1 MYSCA
6 NIGNPSG
13 GPIDKTPPI
22 FMRSNPTPNAVNVK
36 DRKIEIFFDE
46 IVTLKD
52 PSTKIIVSPAQTEM
66 PRMSALGRK
75 VTVELVDSLLPNTTY
90 TIDFSNSIQ
99 DNNEGNA
106 IDNFAFA
113 FSTGSVIDSMR
124 VSGYVL
130 DSRTLEPM
138 QSVVVGLQS
147 NLADSAFHKE
157 KLQRVALTNDRG
169 QFTIRNVSPGS
180 YHIFALKDL
189 DRDYKFGN
197 PTEDIAF
204 LDSIIVPSIGSR
216 EAADTVYNDLNE
228 IDTIMRATR
237 PAYFPNDILL
247 SMFNEDRK
255 SQYLAN
261 NLRVDSTRISL
272 TFAAASDTLPSL
284 SIVGRNDVPDQWY
297 TLERSQ
303 TNDTLTYWI
312 RPPHLV
318 SADTLMVA
326 TTYLRTDTA
335 SNLSWGTDTLK
346 FTFQRQKAK
355 KKKKNEE
362 TDSLEQ
368 IRFMELHPLAND
380 TQEVYAPLLLQ
391 TGTPIER
398 YSREAFHLQRKLQN
412 DTIFYPAEIKSIAL
426 RDSTLNRR
434 DLMLKVDWEPGA
446 AYTLAVDSLAM
457 TDIYGLQ
464 TKPLKVD
471 FNVRKMEEYGNIVF
485 NIPAVRDSAIV
496 ELLDGTEKIVLRAPV
511 KSHRAELLNLLP
523 GKYYARLFIDRN
535 GNGKY
540 DTGNYDMHLQP
551 EETVYYPGAINLKK
565 NWDVEQTWDIYATPI
580 DKQKPEAIKKNK
592 PERKKWEK
600 VNTEKTETDEDE
612 ENGFSDFSN
621 PNDPNLRNSN
631 NFGNYRKYD
640 SKIYF
645 HFFAQKFAHSTKA
658 HYLCTRKSQ
667 QRLCPDG
674 GIGRRAGLKHQWSK
688 IHPGSIPGLGTQKRL

>member
-1 MYSCA
+1 MNNSKSLYYIFIIIAAAVMYSCA

-124 VSGYVL
+124 VSGYVI

-204 LDSIIVPSIGSR
+204 LDSIIVPSIGTR

-368 IRFMELHPLAND
+368 IRFMELHPLANG

-426 RDSTLNRR
+426 RDSTLSRR
-434 DLMLKVDWEPGA
+434 DLVLKVDWEPGA

-485 NIPAVRDSAIV
+485 NITAVRDSAIV

-511 KSHRAELLNLLP
+511 KNHRAELLNLLP

-631 NFGNYRKYD
+631 NFGNYSR
-640 SKIYF
+640 
-645 HFFAQKFAHSTKA
+645 
-658 HYLCTRKSQ
+658 
-667 QRLCPDG
+667 
-674 GIGRRAGLKHQWSK
+674 
-688 IHPGSIPGLGTQKRL
+688 

>member
-368 IRFMELHPLAND
+368 IRFMELHPLANG

-412 DTIFYPAEIKSIAL
+412 DTTFYPAEIKSIAL
-426 RDSTLNRR
+426 RDSTLSRR

-592 PERKKWEK
+592 PERKKWGK

-631 NFGNYRKYD
+631 NFGNYR
-640 SKIYF
+640 
-645 HFFAQKFAHSTKA
+645 
-658 HYLCTRKSQ
+658 R
-667 QRLCPDG
+667 
-674 GIGRRAGLKHQWSK
+674 
-688 IHPGSIPGLGTQKRL
+688 

>member
-1 MYSCA
+1 MNNSKSLYYIFIIIAAAVMYSCA

-228 IDTIMRATR
+228 IDTIIRATR

-284 SIVGRNDVPDQWY
+284 SIVGRNDVPDRWY

-368 IRFMELHPLAND
+368 IRFMELHPLANG

-412 DTIFYPAEIKSIAL
+412 DTTFYPAEIKSIAL
-426 RDSTLNRR
+426 RDSTLSRR

-631 NFGNYRKYD
+631 NFGNYRK
-640 SKIYF
+640 
-645 HFFAQKFAHSTKA
+645 
-658 HYLCTRKSQ
+658 
-667 QRLCPDG
+667 
-674 GIGRRAGLKHQWSK
+674 
-688 IHPGSIPGLGTQKRL
+688 

>member
-1 MYSCA
+1 MLFSLLALSLQAETENQMNNSKSLYYIFIIIAAAVMYSCA

-237 PAYFPNDILL
+237 PAYFSNDILL

-368 IRFMELHPLAND
+368 IRFMELHPLANG

-412 DTIFYPAEIKSIAL
+412 DTTFYPAEIKSIAL
-426 RDSTLNRR
+426 RDSTLSRR

-496 ELLDGTEKIVLRAPV
+496 ELLDGTDKVVLHTPV
-511 KSHRAELLNLLP
+511 KNHRAELLNLLP

-631 NFGNYRKYD
+631 NFGNYSR
-640 SKIYF
+640 
-645 HFFAQKFAHSTKA
+645 
-658 HYLCTRKSQ
+658 
-667 QRLCPDG
+667 
-674 GIGRRAGLKHQWSK
+674 
-688 IHPGSIPGLGTQKRL
+688 

>member
-1 MYSCA
+1 MNNSKSLYYIFIIIAAAVMYSCA

-124 VSGYVL
+124 VSGYVI

-204 LDSIIVPSIGSR
+204 LDSIIVPSIGTR

-284 SIVGRNDVPDQWY
+284 SIVGRNDVPDLWY

-368 IRFMELHPLAND
+368 IRFMELHPLANG

-434 DLMLKVDWEPGA
+434 DLVLKVDWEPGA

-485 NIPAVRDSAIV
+485 NITAVRDSAIV

-511 KSHRAELLNLLP
+511 KNHRAELLNLLP

-621 PNDPNLRNSN
+621 PNDPNQRNSN
-631 NFGNYRKYD
+631 NFGNYR
-640 SKIYF
+640 
-645 HFFAQKFAHSTKA
+645 
-658 HYLCTRKSQ
+658 R
-667 QRLCPDG
+667 
-674 GIGRRAGLKHQWSK
+674 
-688 IHPGSIPGLGTQKRL
+688 

>member
-157 KLQRVALTNDRG
+157 KLQRVSLTNDRG

-204 LDSIIVPSIGSR
+204 LDSIIVPSIGTR
-216 EAADTVYNDLNE
+216 EASDTVYNDLNE

-284 SIVGRNDVPDQWY
+284 NIVGRNDVPDQWY

-368 IRFMELHPLAND
+368 IRFMELHPLANG

-434 DLMLKVDWEPGA
+434 DLVLKVDWEPGA

-485 NIPAVRDSAIV
+485 NITAVRDSAIV

-511 KSHRAELLNLLP
+511 KNHRAELLNLLP

-612 ENGFSDFSN
+612 GNGFSDFSN

-631 NFGNYRKYD
+631 NFGNYSR
-640 SKIYF
+640 
-645 HFFAQKFAHSTKA
+645 
-658 HYLCTRKSQ
+658 
-667 QRLCPDG
+667 
-674 GIGRRAGLKHQWSK
+674 
-688 IHPGSIPGLGTQKRL
+688 

>member
-368 IRFMELHPLAND
+368 IRFMELHPLANG

-412 DTIFYPAEIKSIAL
+412 DTTFYPAEIKSIAL
-426 RDSTLNRR
+426 RDSTLSRR

-485 NIPAVRDSAIV
+485 NIPAVRGSAIV

-511 KSHRAELLNLLP
+511 KNHRAELLNLLP

-631 NFGNYRKYD
+631 NFGNYR
-640 SKIYF
+640 
-645 HFFAQKFAHSTKA
+645 
-658 HYLCTRKSQ
+658 R
-667 QRLCPDG
+667 
-674 GIGRRAGLKHQWSK
+674 
-688 IHPGSIPGLGTQKRL
+688 

>member
-1 MYSCA
+1 MLFSRLALSLQAETENQMNNSKSLYYIFIIIAAAVMYSCA

-326 TTYLRTDTA
+326 TTYLRTDTT

-368 IRFMELHPLAND
+368 IRFMELHPLANG

-412 DTIFYPAEIKSIAL
+412 DTTFYPAEIKSIVL
-426 RDSTLNRR
+426 RDSTLSRR

-631 NFGNYRKYD
+631 NFGDYR
-640 SKIYF
+640 
-645 HFFAQKFAHSTKA
+645 
-658 HYLCTRKSQ
+658 R
-667 QRLCPDG
+667 
-674 GIGRRAGLKHQWSK
+674 
-688 IHPGSIPGLGTQKRL
+688 

>member
-1 MYSCA
+1 MNNSKSLYYIFIIIAAAVMYSCA

-368 IRFMELHPLAND
+368 IRFMELHPLANG

-412 DTIFYPAEIKSIAL
+412 DTTFYPAEIKPSAL
-426 RDSTLNRR
+426 RDSTLSRR

-446 AYTLAVDSLAM
+446 AYKLAVDSLAM

-600 VNTEKTETDEDE
+600 VSTEKTETDEDE

-631 NFGNYRKYD
+631 NFDNYR
-640 SKIYF
+640 
-645 HFFAQKFAHSTKA
+645 
-658 HYLCTRKSQ
+658 R
-667 QRLCPDG
+667 
-674 GIGRRAGLKHQWSK
+674 
-688 IHPGSIPGLGTQKRL
+688 

>member
-106 IDNFAFA
+106 INNFAFA

-326 TTYLRTDTA
+326 TTYLRTDTT

-368 IRFMELHPLAND
+368 IRFMELHPLANG

-412 DTIFYPAEIKSIAL
+412 DTTFYPAEIKSIAL
-426 RDSTLNRR
+426 RDSTLSRR

-446 AYTLAVDSLAM
+446 AYKLAVDSLAM

-496 ELLDGTEKIVLRAPV
+496 ELLDGTDKVVLHTPV
-511 KSHRAELLNLLP
+511 KNHRAELLNLQP

-580 DKQKPEAIKKNK
+580 DKQKSEAIKKNK

-631 NFGNYRKYD
+631 NFGDYR
-640 SKIYF
+640 
-645 HFFAQKFAHSTKA
+645 
-658 HYLCTRKSQ
+658 R
-667 QRLCPDG
+667 
-674 GIGRRAGLKHQWSK
+674 
-688 IHPGSIPGLGTQKRL
+688 

>member
-1 MYSCA
+1 MNNSKSLYYIFIIIAAAVMCSCA

-368 IRFMELHPLAND
+368 IRFMELHPLANG

-412 DTIFYPAEIKSIAL
+412 DTTFYPAEIKSIAL

-511 KSHRAELLNLLP
+511 KNHRAELLNLLP

-612 ENGFSDFSN
+612 ENGFNDFSN
-621 PNDPNLRNSN
+621 PDDPNLRNSN
-631 NFGNYRKYD
+631 NFGNYRK
-640 SKIYF
+640 
-645 HFFAQKFAHSTKA
+645 
-658 HYLCTRKSQ
+658 
-667 QRLCPDG
+667 
-674 GIGRRAGLKHQWSK
+674 
-688 IHPGSIPGLGTQKRL
+688 

>member
-1 MYSCA
+1 MNNSKSLYYIFIIIAAAVMYSCA

-46 IVTLKD
+46 IVTIKD

-362 TDSLEQ
+362 TDYLEQ
-368 IRFMELHPLAND
+368 IRFMELHPLANG

-412 DTIFYPAEIKSIAL
+412 DTTFYPAEIKSIAL

-511 KSHRAELLNLLP
+511 KNHRAELLNLLP

-631 NFGNYRKYD
+631 NFGNYHK
-640 SKIYF
+640 
-645 HFFAQKFAHSTKA
+645 
-658 HYLCTRKSQ
+658 
-667 QRLCPDG
+667 
-674 GIGRRAGLKHQWSK
+674 
-688 IHPGSIPGLGTQKRL
+688 

>member
-1 MYSCA
+1 MNNSKSLYYIFIIIAAAVMYSCA

-368 IRFMELHPLAND
+368 IRFMELHPLANG

-412 DTIFYPAEIKSIAL
+412 DTTFYPAEIKSIAL

-496 ELLDGTEKIVLRAPV
+496 ELLDGTDKVVLHTQV
-511 KSHRAELLNLLP
+511 KNHRAELLNLLP

-631 NFGNYRKYD
+631 NFGNYSR
-640 SKIYF
+640 
-645 HFFAQKFAHSTKA
+645 
-658 HYLCTRKSQ
+658 
-667 QRLCPDG
+667 
-674 GIGRRAGLKHQWSK
+674 
-688 IHPGSIPGLGTQKRL
+688 

>member
-1 MYSCA
+1 MNNSKSLYYIFIIIAAAVMYSCA

-368 IRFMELHPLAND
+368 IRFMELHPLANG

-592 PERKKWEK
+592 SERKKWEK

-612 ENGFSDFSN
+612 EIGFSDFSN

-631 NFGNYRKYD
+631 NFGNYRK
-640 SKIYF
+640 
-645 HFFAQKFAHSTKA
+645 
-658 HYLCTRKSQ
+658 
-667 QRLCPDG
+667 
-674 GIGRRAGLKHQWSK
+674 
-688 IHPGSIPGLGTQKRL
+688 

>member
-1 MYSCA
+1 MNNSKSLYYIFIIIAAAVMYSCA

-75 VTVELVDSLLPNTTY
+75 VTVELVDSLLSNTTY

-368 IRFMELHPLAND
+368 IRFMELHPLANG

-412 DTIFYPAEIKSIAL
+412 DTTFYPAEIKSIAL
-426 RDSTLNRR
+426 RDSTLSRR

-446 AYTLAVDSLAM
+446 AYTLAIDSLAM

-496 ELLDGTEKIVLRAPV
+496 ELLDGTDKVVLHTPV
-511 KSHRAELLNLLP
+511 KNHRAELLNLLP

-631 NFGNYRKYD
+631 NFGNYR
-640 SKIYF
+640 
-645 HFFAQKFAHSTKA
+645 
-658 HYLCTRKSQ
+658 R
-667 QRLCPDG
+667 
-674 GIGRRAGLKHQWSK
+674 
-688 IHPGSIPGLGTQKRL
+688 

>member
-1 MYSCA
+1 MNNSKSLYYIFIIIAAAVMYSCA

-147 NLADSAFHKE
+147 NLVGSAFHKE

-355 KKKKNEE
+355 KKKKNEG

-368 IRFMELHPLAND
+368 IRFMELHPLVNG

-426 RDSTLNRR
+426 RDSTLSRR

-511 KSHRAELLNLLP
+511 KNHRAELLNLLP

-580 DKQKPEAIKKNK
+580 DKQKSEAIKKNK

-631 NFGNYRKYD
+631 NFGN
-640 SKIYF
+640 
-645 HFFAQKFAHSTKA
+645 
-658 HYLCTRKSQ
+658 
-667 QRLCPDG
+667 
-674 GIGRRAGLKHQWSK
+674 
-688 IHPGSIPGLGTQKRL
+688 

>member
-1 MYSCA
+1 MNNSKSLYYIFIIIAAAVMYSCA

-368 IRFMELHPLAND
+368 IRFMELHPLANG

-412 DTIFYPAEIKSIAL
+412 DTTFYPAEIKSIAL

-600 VNTEKTETDEDE
+600 VNTEKTGTDEDE

-631 NFGNYRKYD
+631 NFGNYSR
-640 SKIYF
+640 
-645 HFFAQKFAHSTKA
+645 
-658 HYLCTRKSQ
+658 
-667 QRLCPDG
+667 
-674 GIGRRAGLKHQWSK
+674 
-688 IHPGSIPGLGTQKRL
+688 

>member
-1 MYSCA
+1 MLFSRLALSLQAETENQMNNSKSLYYIFIIIAAAVMYSCA

-228 IDTIMRATR
+228 IDTIMHATR

-318 SADTLMVA
+318 STDTLIVA

-368 IRFMELHPLAND
+368 IRFMELHPLANG

-592 PERKKWEK
+592 PGRKKWEK

-612 ENGFSDFSN
+612 EIGFSDFSN

-631 NFGNYRKYD
+631 NFGNYRK
-640 SKIYF
+640 
-645 HFFAQKFAHSTKA
+645 
-658 HYLCTRKSQ
+658 
-667 QRLCPDG
+667 
-674 GIGRRAGLKHQWSK
+674 
-688 IHPGSIPGLGTQKRL
+688 

>member
-1 MYSCA
+1 MNNSKSLYYIFIIIAAAVMYSCA

-335 SNLSWGTDTLK
+335 SNLSWGNDTLK

-368 IRFMELHPLAND
+368 IRFMELHPLANG

-412 DTIFYPAEIKSIAL
+412 DTTFYPAEIKSIAL
-426 RDSTLNRR
+426 RDSTLSRR

-496 ELLDGTEKIVLRAPV
+496 ELLDGTDKVVLHTPV
-511 KSHRAELLNLLP
+511 KNHRAELLNLQP

-631 NFGNYRKYD
+631 NFGNYR
-640 SKIYF
+640 
-645 HFFAQKFAHSTKA
+645 
-658 HYLCTRKSQ
+658 R
-667 QRLCPDG
+667 
-674 GIGRRAGLKHQWSK
+674 
-688 IHPGSIPGLGTQKRL
+688 

>member
-1 MYSCA
+1 MLFSRLALSLQAETENQMNNSKSLYYIFIIIAAAVMYSCS

-46 IVTLKD
+46 IVSLKD

-368 IRFMELHPLAND
+368 IRFMELHPLANG

-412 DTIFYPAEIKSIAL
+412 DTTFYPAEIKSIAL
-426 RDSTLNRR
+426 RDSTLSRR

-631 NFGNYRKYD
+631 NFGN
-640 SKIYF
+640 
-645 HFFAQKFAHSTKA
+645 
-658 HYLCTRKSQ
+658 
-667 QRLCPDG
+667 
-674 GIGRRAGLKHQWSK
+674 
-688 IHPGSIPGLGTQKRL
+688 

>member
-1 MYSCA
+1 MNNSKSLYYIFIIIAAAVMYSCA

-124 VSGYVL
+124 VSGYVI

-216 EAADTVYNDLNE
+216 EAADTVYNALNE

-284 SIVGRNDVPDQWY
+284 CIVGRNDVPDQWY

-335 SNLSWGTDTLK
+335 SNLSWGTDTASNLSWGTDTLK

-368 IRFMELHPLAND
+368 IRFMELHPLANG

-434 DLMLKVDWEPGA
+434 DLVLKVDWEPGA

-485 NIPAVRDSAIV
+485 NITAVRDSAIV

-511 KSHRAELLNLLP
+511 KNHRAELLNLLP

-621 PNDPNLRNSN
+621 PNDPNQRNSN
-631 NFGNYRKYD
+631 NFGNYR
-640 SKIYF
+640 
-645 HFFAQKFAHSTKA
+645 
-658 HYLCTRKSQ
+658 R
-667 QRLCPDG
+667 
-674 GIGRRAGLKHQWSK
+674 
-688 IHPGSIPGLGTQKRL
+688 

>member
-36 DRKIEIFFDE
+36 DRKIDIFFDE

-138 QSVVVGLQS
+138 QS

-326 TTYLRTDTA
+326 TTYLRTDTT

-368 IRFMELHPLAND
+368 IRFMELHPLANG

-412 DTIFYPAEIKSIAL
+412 DTTFYPAEIKSIVL
-426 RDSTLNRR
+426 RDSTLSRR

-631 NFGNYRKYD
+631 NFGN
-640 SKIYF
+640 
-645 HFFAQKFAHSTKA
+645 
-658 HYLCTRKSQ
+658 
-667 QRLCPDG
+667 
-674 GIGRRAGLKHQWSK
+674 
-688 IHPGSIPGLGTQKRL
+688 

>member
-1 MYSCA
+1 MNNSKSLYYIFIIIAAAVMYSCA

-368 IRFMELHPLAND
+368 IRFMELHPLANG

-412 DTIFYPAEIKSIAL
+412 DTTFYPAEIKSIAL
-426 RDSTLNRR
+426 RDSTLSRR

-485 NIPAVRDSAIV
+485 NITAVRDSAIV

-511 KSHRAELLNLLP
+511 KNHRAELLNLLP

-631 NFGNYRKYD
+631 NFGDYR
-640 SKIYF
+640 
-645 HFFAQKFAHSTKA
+645 
-658 HYLCTRKSQ
+658 R
-667 QRLCPDG
+667 
-674 GIGRRAGLKHQWSK
+674 
-688 IHPGSIPGLGTQKRL
+688 

>member
-1 MYSCA
+1 MNNSKSLYYIFIIIAAAVMYSCA

-46 IVTLKD
+46 IVSLKD

-368 IRFMELHPLAND
+368 IRFMELHPLANG

-412 DTIFYPAEIKSIAL
+412 DTTFYPAEIKSIAL
-426 RDSTLNRR
+426 RDSTLSRR

-485 NIPAVRDSAIV
+485 NITAVRDSAIV

-631 NFGNYRKYD
+631 NFGNYSR
-640 SKIYF
+640 
-645 HFFAQKFAHSTKA
+645 
-658 HYLCTRKSQ
+658 
-667 QRLCPDG
+667 
-674 GIGRRAGLKHQWSK
+674 
-688 IHPGSIPGLGTQKRL
+688 

>member
-216 EAADTVYNDLNE
+216 EAADTVYNDINE

-368 IRFMELHPLAND
+368 IRFMELHPLANG

-412 DTIFYPAEIKSIAL
+412 DTTFYPAEIKSIAL
-426 RDSTLNRR
+426 RDSTLSRR

-631 NFGNYRKYD
+631 NFGNYR
-640 SKIYF
+640 
-645 HFFAQKFAHSTKA
+645 
-658 HYLCTRKSQ
+658 R
-667 QRLCPDG
+667 
-674 GIGRRAGLKHQWSK
+674 
-688 IHPGSIPGLGTQKRL
+688 

>member
-1 MYSCA
+1 MNNSKSLYYIFIIIAAAVMYSCA

-318 SADTLMVA
+318 SADTLMAA
-326 TTYLRTDTA
+326 TTYLRTDTT

-368 IRFMELHPLAND
+368 IRFMELHPLANG

-412 DTIFYPAEIKSIAL
+412 DTTFYPAEIKSIAL

-511 KSHRAELLNLLP
+511 KNHRAELLNLLP

-631 NFGNYRKYD
+631 NFGNYSR
-640 SKIYF
+640 
-645 HFFAQKFAHSTKA
+645 
-658 HYLCTRKSQ
+658 
-667 QRLCPDG
+667 
-674 GIGRRAGLKHQWSK
+674 
-688 IHPGSIPGLGTQKRL
+688 

>member
-368 IRFMELHPLAND
+368 IRFMELHPLANG

-412 DTIFYPAEIKSIAL
+412 DTTFYPAEIKSIAL
-426 RDSTLNRR
+426 RDSSLSRR

-496 ELLDGTEKIVLRAPV
+496 ELLDGTDKVVLHTPV
-511 KSHRAELLNLLP
+511 KNHRAELLNLQP

-631 NFGNYRKYD
+631 NFGNYR
-640 SKIYF
+640 
-645 HFFAQKFAHSTKA
+645 
-658 HYLCTRKSQ
+658 R
-667 QRLCPDG
+667 
-674 GIGRRAGLKHQWSK
+674 
-688 IHPGSIPGLGTQKRL
+688 

>member
-1 MYSCA
+1 MLFSQLALSLQAETENQMNNSKSLYYIFIIIAAAVMYSCA

-46 IVTLKD
+46 IVSLKD

-368 IRFMELHPLAND
+368 IRFMELHPLANG

-412 DTIFYPAEIKSIAL
+412 DTTFYPAEIKSIAL
-426 RDSTLNRR
+426 RDSTLSRR

-511 KSHRAELLNLLP
+511 KNHRAELLNLLP

-631 NFGNYRKYD
+631 NFGNYR
-640 SKIYF
+640 
-645 HFFAQKFAHSTKA
+645 
-658 HYLCTRKSQ
+658 R
-667 QRLCPDG
+667 
-674 GIGRRAGLKHQWSK
+674 
-688 IHPGSIPGLGTQKRL
+688 

>member
-1 MYSCA
+1 MNNSKSLYYIFIIIAAAVMYSCA

-368 IRFMELHPLAND
+368 IRFMELHPLANG

-412 DTIFYPAEIKSIAL
+412 DTTFYPAEIKSIAL
-426 RDSTLNRR
+426 RDSTLSRR

-511 KSHRAELLNLLP
+511 KNHRAELLNLLP

-631 NFGNYRKYD
+631 NFGD
-640 SKIYF
+640 
-645 HFFAQKFAHSTKA
+645 
-658 HYLCTRKSQ
+658 YLR
-667 QRLCPDG
+667 
-674 GIGRRAGLKHQWSK
+674 
-688 IHPGSIPGLGTQKRL
+688 

>member
-1 MYSCA
+1 MNNSKSLYYIFIIIAAAVMYSCA

-368 IRFMELHPLAND
+368 IRFMELHPLANG

-412 DTIFYPAEIKSIAL
+412 DTTFYPAEIKSIAL

-511 KSHRAELLNLLP
+511 KNHRAELLNLLP

-631 NFGNYRKYD
+631 NFGNYRK
-640 SKIYF
+640 
-645 HFFAQKFAHSTKA
+645 
-658 HYLCTRKSQ
+658 
-667 QRLCPDG
+667 
-674 GIGRRAGLKHQWSK
+674 
-688 IHPGSIPGLGTQKRL
+688 

>member
-1 MYSCA
+1 MNNSKSLYYIFIIIAAAVMYSCA

-368 IRFMELHPLAND
+368 IRFMELHPLANG

-412 DTIFYPAEIKSIAL
+412 DTTFYPAEIKSIVL
-426 RDSTLNRR
+426 RDSTLSRR

-631 NFGNYRKYD
+631 NFGN
-640 SKIYF
+640 
-645 HFFAQKFAHSTKA
+645 
-658 HYLCTRKSQ
+658 
-667 QRLCPDG
+667 
-674 GIGRRAGLKHQWSK
+674 
-688 IHPGSIPGLGTQKRL
+688 

>member
-1 MYSCA
+1 MNNSKSLYYIFIIIAAAVMYSCA

-46 IVTLKD
+46 IVSLKD

-326 TTYLRTDTA
+326 TTYLRTDTT

-368 IRFMELHPLAND
+368 IRFMELHPLANG

-412 DTIFYPAEIKSIAL
+412 DTTFYPAEIKSIAL
-426 RDSTLNRR
+426 RDSTLSRR

-565 NWDVEQTWDIYATPI
+565 NWDVEQTWVIYATPI

-631 NFGNYRKYD
+631 NFGDYR
-640 SKIYF
+640 
-645 HFFAQKFAHSTKA
+645 
-658 HYLCTRKSQ
+658 R
-667 QRLCPDG
+667 
-674 GIGRRAGLKHQWSK
+674 
-688 IHPGSIPGLGTQKRL
+688 

>member
-368 IRFMELHPLAND
+368 IRFMELHPLANG

-511 KSHRAELLNLLP
+511 KNHRAELLNLLP

-612 ENGFSDFSN
+612 EIGFSDFSN

-631 NFGNYRKYD
+631 NFGNYR
-640 SKIYF
+640 
-645 HFFAQKFAHSTKA
+645 
-658 HYLCTRKSQ
+658 R
-667 QRLCPDG
+667 
-674 GIGRRAGLKHQWSK
+674 
-688 IHPGSIPGLGTQKRL
+688 

>member
-124 VSGYVL
+124 VSGYVI

-204 LDSIIVPSIGSR
+204 LDSIIVPSIGTR

-368 IRFMELHPLAND
+368 IRFMELHPLANG

-434 DLMLKVDWEPGA
+434 DLVLKVDWEPGA

-471 FNVRKMEEYGNIVF
+471 FNVRKMEEYGNVVF
-485 NIPAVRDSAIV
+485 NITAVRDSAIV

-511 KSHRAELLNLLP
+511 KNHRAELLNLLP

-631 NFGNYRKYD
+631 NFGNYSR
-640 SKIYF
+640 
-645 HFFAQKFAHSTKA
+645 
-658 HYLCTRKSQ
+658 
-667 QRLCPDG
+667 
-674 GIGRRAGLKHQWSK
+674 
-688 IHPGSIPGLGTQKRL
+688 

>member
-124 VSGYVL
+124 VSGYVI

-204 LDSIIVPSIGSR
+204 LDSIIVPSIGTR

-368 IRFMELHPLAND
+368 IRFMELHPLANG

-434 DLMLKVDWEPGA
+434 DLVLKVDWEPGA

-485 NIPAVRDSAIV
+485 NITAVRDSAIV

-511 KSHRAELLNLLP
+511 KNHRAELLNLLP

-631 NFGNYRKYD
+631 NFGNYSR
-640 SKIYF
+640 
-645 HFFAQKFAHSTKA
+645 
-658 HYLCTRKSQ
+658 
-667 QRLCPDG
+667 
-674 GIGRRAGLKHQWSK
+674 
-688 IHPGSIPGLGTQKRL
+688 

>member
-1 MYSCA
+1 MLFSRLALSLQAETENQMNNSKSLYYIFIIIAAAVMYSCA

-216 EAADTVYNDLNE
+216 EAADTIYNDLNE

-326 TTYLRTDTA
+326 TTYLRTDTT

-368 IRFMELHPLAND
+368 IRFMELHPLANG

-412 DTIFYPAEIKSIAL
+412 DTTFYPAEIKSIAL
-426 RDSTLNRR
+426 RDSTLSRR

-580 DKQKPEAIKKNK
+580 DKQKSEAIKKNK

-631 NFGNYRKYD
+631 NFGN
-640 SKIYF
+640 
-645 HFFAQKFAHSTKA
+645 
-658 HYLCTRKSQ
+658 
-667 QRLCPDG
+667 
-674 GIGRRAGLKHQWSK
+674 
-688 IHPGSIPGLGTQKRL
+688 

>member
-272 TFAAASDTLPSL
+272 TFATASDTLPSL

-368 IRFMELHPLAND
+368 IRFMELHPLANG

-412 DTIFYPAEIKSIAL
+412 DTTFYPAEIKSIAL
-426 RDSTLNRR
+426 RDSTLSRR

-496 ELLDGTEKIVLRAPV
+496 ELLDGTDKVVLHTPV
-511 KSHRAELLNLLP
+511 KNHRAELLNLQP

-631 NFGNYRKYD
+631 NFGNYRK
-640 SKIYF
+640 
-645 HFFAQKFAHSTKA
+645 
-658 HYLCTRKSQ
+658 
-667 QRLCPDG
+667 
-674 GIGRRAGLKHQWSK
+674 
-688 IHPGSIPGLGTQKRL
+688 

>member
-147 NLADSAFHKE
+147 KLPDSAFHKE

-368 IRFMELHPLAND
+368 IRFMELHPLANG

-412 DTIFYPAEIKSIAL
+412 DTTFYPAEIKSIAL
-426 RDSTLNRR
+426 RDSTLSRR

-446 AYTLAVDSLAM
+446 AYKLAVDSLAM

-496 ELLDGTEKIVLRAPV
+496 ELLDGTDKVVLHTPV

-631 NFGNYRKYD
+631 NFGNYSR
-640 SKIYF
+640 
-645 HFFAQKFAHSTKA
+645 
-658 HYLCTRKSQ
+658 
-667 QRLCPDG
+667 
-674 GIGRRAGLKHQWSK
+674 
-688 IHPGSIPGLGTQKRL
+688 

>member
-1 MYSCA
+1 MNNSKSLYYIFIIIAAAVMYSCA

-368 IRFMELHPLAND
+368 IRFMELHPLANG

-426 RDSTLNRR
+426 RDSTLSRR

-446 AYTLAVDSLAM
+446 AYTLAVDSLAI

-511 KSHRAELLNLLP
+511 KNHRAELLNLLP

-612 ENGFSDFSN
+612 EIGFSDFSN

-631 NFGNYRKYD
+631 NFGNYR
-640 SKIYF
+640 
-645 HFFAQKFAHSTKA
+645 
-658 HYLCTRKSQ
+658 R
-667 QRLCPDG
+667 
-674 GIGRRAGLKHQWSK
+674 
-688 IHPGSIPGLGTQKRL
+688 

>member
-1 MYSCA
+1 MNNSKSLYYIFIIIAAAVMYSCA

-326 TTYLRTDTA
+326 TTYLRTDTT

-368 IRFMELHPLAND
+368 IRFMELHPLANG

-412 DTIFYPAEIKSIAL
+412 DTTFYPAEIKSIAL
-426 RDSTLNRR
+426 RDSTLSRR

-600 VNTEKTETDEDE
+600 VDTEKTETDEDE

-621 PNDPNLRNSN
+621 PNNPNLRNSN
-631 NFGNYRKYD
+631 NFGDYR
-640 SKIYF
+640 
-645 HFFAQKFAHSTKA
+645 
-658 HYLCTRKSQ
+658 R
-667 QRLCPDG
+667 
-674 GIGRRAGLKHQWSK
+674 
-688 IHPGSIPGLGTQKRL
+688 